1 MNIRIPYIM
10 RIQYMKENIVLLLLQ
25 RMVRQRKKLIY
36 VIEALPSDQ

>member
-10 RIQYMKENIVLLLLQ
+10 NPIHEGKYSTTIITKNGKTK
-25 RMVRQRKKLIY
+25 KKLIY